1 MKPKMKRK
9 DLISKTDISNA
20 VMDVLSESNLSSED
34 TTLNKAFIVYH
45 YYSELESG
53 GHETLFRWFGHHIK
67 AMGIDDYLNK
77 LIGTLEEIGAHNYA
91 LIEKKY
97 CKELWNLYIALEND
111 EIHEDEFYQVIEKA
125 TDDYYK
131 LNDELRE
138 LLETYFVT
146 IYTDLI
152 EVVGD

>member
-9 DLISKTDISNA
+9 DLMSKADISNA
-20 VMDVLSESNLSSED
+20 VTDVLSAYDSTSED
-34 TTLNKAFIVYH
+34 NILNKAIIVYQ
-45 YYSELESG
+45 YYCELESG
-53 GHETLFRWFGHHIK
+53 GHESLFRWFGQHIK
-67 AMGIDDYLNK
+67 EMGIDDYLNK

-97 CKELWNLYIALEND
+97 CKEMWNLYIALEND
-111 EIHEDEFYQVIEKA
+111 EIHEDEFYNVIKKA
-125 TDDYYK
+125 TDEYYK

-138 LLETYFVT
+138 LLDTYFVS

-152 EVVGD
+152 EVVED

>member
-9 DLISKTDISNA
+9 DLMSKTAISNA
-20 VMDVLSESNLSSED
+20 VMDVLSEHDLSSED
-34 TTLNKAFIVYH
+34 NILNKAIIVYQ

-53 GHETLFRWFGHHIK
+53 GHESLFRWFGQHIK
-67 AMGIDDYLNK
+67 EMGIDDYLNK

-97 CKELWNLYIALEND
+97 CKEMWNLYIALEND
-111 EIHEDEFYQVIEKA
+111 EIHEDEFYHVIEKA
-125 TDDYYK
+125 SDEYYK

-152 EVVGD
+152 EVVED